1 MKGLLLKDWFVIW
14 KQCRYLL
21 FVPAVF
27 LAVSTLSYD
36 SQFLPSL
43 PFCSPLCI
51 P

>member
-21 FVPAVF
+21 FVPPVF
-27 LAVSTLSYD
+27 LVVSVLSTD
-36 SQFLPSL
+36 GLFSPCS
-43 PFCSPLCI
+43 PFCSPLGI